1 MPMNAPQE
9 YYELEERYSKEKD
22 IEEKE
27 KILKRMMVILP
38 KHKGTDREFGSLKR
52 RLSLLKKEASRK
64 PLIHKTTAIRKRW
77 PRVSLVGYSNETILK
92 LFNLTR
98 IDNLLYGIVKINNV
112 QVQMISIKDPEKNKD
127 LLLQSEIII
136 SKEKIDRY
144 CKFQVISDNIDV
156 EKALEDF
163 GVIGVYTENSRDAVA
178 MERGETVKDLV
189 KKLHLKI
196 EKNTYAVIFGKSA
209 KFQGQRVA
217 LSHRLEDG
225 DRIFIKT

>member
-1 MPMNAPQE
+1 MNAPQE

-22 IEEKE
+22 LGEKE

-64 PLIHKTTAIRKRW
+64 PLVHKATAIRKRW
-77 PRVSLVGYSNETILK
+77 PRISLVGYSDEYIRK
-92 LFNLTR
+92 LFNLTK

-112 QVQMISIKDPEKNKD
+112 QVQLISIKDPEKNKD

-136 SKEKIDRY
+136 SKEKIERY
-144 CKFQVISDNIDV
+144 CSFQLISEKIDL
-156 EKALEDF
+156 EKALRDF
-163 GVIGVYTENSRDAVA
+163 GVIGVYTENSEDAVA
-178 MERGETVKDLV
+178 MERGETVEDLI
-189 KKLHLKI
+189 KKLHLKA
-196 EKNTYAVIFGKSA
+196 EKNAYAVIFGKSA

-217 LSHRLEDG
+217 LSHVLEDG
-225 DRIFIKT
+225 DRVFIKT

>member
-1 MPMNAPQE
+1 MNAPQE

-22 IEEKE
+22 LEEKE

-64 PLIHKTTAIRKRW
+64 PLIHKATAIRKRW
-77 PRVSLVGYSNETILK
+77 PRVSLVGYSDETVLK

-98 IDNLLYGIVKINNV
+98 VDNLLYGIVKINNV
-112 QVQMISIKDPEKNKD
+112 QVQMISIKDPEKSKD

-144 CKFQVISDNIDV
+144 CSFQIINEKIDV
-156 EKALEDF
+156 EKALKDF
-163 GVIGVYTENSRDAVA
+163 GVIGVYTENSKDAVA
-178 MERGETVKDLV
+178 MEKGETVKDLI
-189 KKLHLKI
+189 KKLHLKT
-196 EKNTYAVIFGKSA
+196 EKNAYAVIFGKSA
-209 KFQGQRVA
+209 KVQGQRVA
-217 LSHRLEDG
+217 LSHALGDED
-225 DRIFIKT
+225 RVFIKT

>member
-22 IEEKE
+22 LEEKE
-27 KILKRMMVILP
+27 KILKRMMIILP

-64 PLIHKTTAIRKRW
+64 PLVHKFAAIRKRW
-77 PRVSLVGYSNETILK
+77 PRVSLVGYSDENVLK

-98 IDNLLYGIVKINNV
+98 VNNLLYGMVKVNTV
-112 QVQMISIKDPEKNKD
+112 QVQMLSIKDAERNKD

-144 CKFQVISDNIDV
+144 CSFQIVSEKIDV
-156 EKALEDF
+156 EKALKDF
-163 GVIGVYTENSRDAVA
+163 GVIGVYTENSEDAVA
-178 MERGETVKDLV
+178 MEKGENVRDLI
-189 KKLHLKI
+189 KKLHLKT
-196 EKNTYAVIFGKSA
+196 EKNAYAVVFGKSA

-217 LSHRLEDG
+217 LSHVLADG
-225 DRIFIKT
+225 DRVFIKT

>member
-27 KILKRMMVILP
+27 RILKRMMVILP

-64 PLIHKTTAIRKRW
+64 PLIHKATAIRKRW
-77 PRVSLVGYSNETILK
+77 PRVSLVGYADDNILK

-98 IDNLLYGIVKINNV
+98 IDNMLYGIVKINNV
-112 QVQMISIKDPEKNKD
+112 QVQMIAVKDPEKNKD

-136 SKEKIDRY
+136 SREKIDRY
-144 CKFQVISDNIDV
+144 CRFQIISENIDV
-156 EKALEDF
+156 EKALRDF
-163 GVIGVYTENSRDAVA
+163 GVIGVYTENSKDAVA
-178 MERGETVKDLV
+178 MEKGETVKDLI
-189 KKLHLKI
+189 KKLL
-196 EKNTYAVIFGKSA
+196 
-209 KFQGQRVA
+209 
-217 LSHRLEDG
+217 
-225 DRIFIKT
+225 

>member
-1 MPMNAPQE
+1 MNAPQE

-22 IEEKE
+22 LEEKE
-27 KILKRMMVILP
+27 RILKRMMVILP

-64 PLIHKTTAIRKRW
+64 PLVHKATAIRKRW
-77 PRVSLVGYSNETILK
+77 PRVSLVGFSDENVLK

-112 QVQMISIKDPEKNKD
+112 QVQMLSIKDPEKNKD
-127 LLLQSEIII
+127 LLIQSEIII

-144 CKFQVISDNIDV
+144 CSFQIISEKIDV
-156 EKALEDF
+156 EKALRDF
-163 GVIGVYTENSRDAVA
+163 GVIGVYTENSKDAVA
-178 MERGETVKDLV
+178 MQRGETVKDLV
-189 KKLHLKI
+189 KKLHLKT
-196 EKNTYAVIFGKSA
+196 EKNAYAVVFGKSA

-217 LSHRLEDG
+217 LSHILEDE
-225 DRIFIKT
+225 DRVFIKT

>member
-22 IEEKE
+22 LGEKE

-64 PLIHKTTAIRKRW
+64 PLVHKATAIRKRW
-77 PRVSLVGYSNETILK
+77 PRISLVGYSDEYIRK
-92 LFNLTR
+92 LFNLTK

-112 QVQMISIKDPEKNKD
+112 QVQLISIKDPEKNKD

-136 SKEKIDRY
+136 SKEKIERY
-144 CKFQVISDNIDV
+144 CSFQLISEKIDL
-156 EKALEDF
+156 EKALRDF
-163 GVIGVYTENSRDAVA
+163 GVIGVYTENSEDAVA
-178 MERGETVKDLV
+178 MERGETVEDLI
-189 KKLHLKI
+189 KKLHLKA
-196 EKNTYAVIFGKSA
+196 EKNAYAVIFGKSA

-217 LSHRLEDG
+217 LSHVLEDG
-225 DRIFIKT
+225 DRVFIKT